1 MTNPFTSTIQA
12 MIDTL
17 LDLDG
22 QITDALEGMN
32 DMQSEIL
39 QLKTELEH
47 VKREGYGTTNF
58 T

>member
-1 MTNPFTSTIQA
+1 MSNPYTSTIQA

-17 LDLDG
+17 LDLDV
-22 QITDALEGMN
+22 QITDALEGMH

-39 QLKTELEH
+39 QLKAELEH

>member
-17 LDLDG
+17 LDLDV
-22 QITDALEGMN
+22 QITDALEGMQ

-39 QLKTELEH
+39 QLKAELEH